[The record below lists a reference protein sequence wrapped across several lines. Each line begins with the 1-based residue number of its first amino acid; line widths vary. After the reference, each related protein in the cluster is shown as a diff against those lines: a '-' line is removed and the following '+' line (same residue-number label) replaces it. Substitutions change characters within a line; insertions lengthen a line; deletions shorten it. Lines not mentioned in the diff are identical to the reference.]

1 MAKEVKKITW
11 RRYALSRASS
21 SYLFRSYFR
30 LSMAQ
35 KTHLTLC
42 KRYVT
47 HFFRVCSFHLES
59 LLDNLVHE
67 VCNMWYWPLGWRCQA
82 QVTSGGTP
90 SNIIVIYITKKYV

>member
-1 MAKEVKKITW
+1 MHSHELLLVI
-11 RRYALSRASS
+11 
-21 SYLFRSYFR
+21 YFGHIFVYR
-30 LSMAQ
+30 WHK